1 MLKNVRRLCLTVL
14 ICIGHLVVFC
24 FLNKN
29 KIFIKYQQPKSM
41 LVINLNKKVNN
52 KTTLVESYKEKNS
65 VPTSIKPQTI
75 DTPKNFDLIGRL
87 SENYQNNI
95 QESNSTVSPDS
106 SPLDLDSLRR
116 QALKNDKDRIRDP
129 VEELHRKEALER
141 TLESEITKAIKRS
154 ENKDCQTK
162 YADNASFKQL
172 AALAPL
178 LYDTVTDR
186 CKWR

>member
-1 MLKNVRRLCLTVL
+1 
-14 ICIGHLVVFC
+14 
-24 FLNKN
+24 
-29 KIFIKYQQPKSM
+29 M

-129 VEELHRKEALER
+129 VE
-141 TLESEITKAIKRS
+141 
-154 ENKDCQTK
+154 
-162 YADNASFKQL
+162 
-172 AALAPL
+172 
-178 LYDTVTDR
+178 
-186 CKWR
+186 

>member
-1 MLKNVRRLCLTVL
+1 
-14 ICIGHLVVFC
+14 
-24 FLNKN
+24 
-29 KIFIKYQQPKSM
+29 M

-75 DTPKNFDLIGRL
+75 DTPKNFDLSERI
-87 SENYQNNI
+87 SENYQNYI

-106 SPLDLDSLRR
+106 VPLDLDSLRR

-162 YADNASFKQL
+162 YADNASFKQF

-178 LYDTVTDR
+178 LYDTITDR